1 MLKAEKDE
9 LSSEL
14 DKAQAARKVL
24 QEEKDKLLQELAK
37 WVMQGNPATMHCFAG
52 SAVEQKQTA
61 WKAVKQYMSL

>member
-37 WVMQGNPATMHCFAG
+37 
-52 SAVEQKQTA
+52 
-61 WKAVKQYMSL
+61 